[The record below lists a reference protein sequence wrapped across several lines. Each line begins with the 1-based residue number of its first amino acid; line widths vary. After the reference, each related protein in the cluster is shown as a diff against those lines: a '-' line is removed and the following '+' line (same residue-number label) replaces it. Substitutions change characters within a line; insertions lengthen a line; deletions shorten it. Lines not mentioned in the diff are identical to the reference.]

1 MSYYGN
7 DINWLD
13 SKKLINTNRNEYKP
27 KQKHVRDLSE
37 KELDKLI
44 LKINEEIQAGYSTIY
59 EDDSWHNPDYYDELD
74 NLLLEKL
81 RRKTIKELLKT
92 K

>member
-44 LKINEEIQAGYSTIY
+44 LKINEEIQEEYSTIY
-59 EDDSWHNPDYYDELD
+59 EDDSWHNQDYYDELD

>member
-7 DINWLD
+7 DINLLD
-13 SKKLINTNRNEYKP
+13 SKKLININRNRYKP
-27 KQKHVRDLSE
+27 KQKHVRDLSD
-37 KELDKLI
+37 KELNKLI
-44 LKINEEIQAGYSTIY
+44 LKIDEENQRCYQYYY
-59 EDDSWHNPDYYDELD
+59 EDDSWHNQDYYDELD

>member
-1 MSYYGN
+1 MSYYGD
-7 DINWLD
+7 DINWLY
-13 SKKLINTNRNEYKP
+13 SKKLININRNRYKP
-27 KQKHVRDLSE
+27 KQKHVRDLSD

-44 LKINEEIQAGYSTIY
+44 LKIDEENQGEYCTLYA
-59 EDDSWHNPDYYDELD
+59 DDSWHNQDYYDELD

>member
-7 DINWLD
+7 DIWLD
-13 SKKLINTNRNEYKP
+13 SKKLINTNRNKYKP

-44 LKINEEIQAGYSTIY
+44 LKINEEIQTEYSEIY
-59 EDDSWHNPDYYDELD
+59 EEDSWHNPDYYDELD